1 MCYIFFVFNLLPDQ
15 LCFKLRK
22 KILQLHYNVL
32 IFFKEKML
40 FLNFCTI
47 PEPEQIIT
55 QSLFTHEDIM
65 YSQNTLVKSQRLQ
78 ILPLLPS
85 NLYLGTTSN
94 NEFMRGLRFKLY
106 LWLWYC
112 EINILF
118 SEDVNDLWTYE
129 WQHGNQQFKVWW
141 SLLEKFHFRTSPVK
155 YLLWELL

>member
-1 MCYIFFVFNLLPDQ
+1 
-15 LCFKLRK
+15 
-22 KILQLHYNVL
+22 
-32 IFFKEKML
+32 ML

-55 QSLFTHEDIM
+55 QSLFMHEDIM

-85 NLYLGTTSN
+85 NLYLGTISN

-118 SEDVNDLWTYE
+118 SEDVNGLWTHE
-129 WQHGNQQFKVWW
+129 WQHSNQQFKVWW
-141 SLLEKFHFRTSPVK
+141 SLLEKFHFRTSPIK
-155 YLLWELL
+155 YLLWSSYKDMISKKFIMNRESALWISTTDLLPPTWTPQKRVET